1 MPVGNDTFAYRSR
14 LPHLRKR
21 DKSYSVTFCTRRRR
35 EMSPT
40 TRDIV
45 LACCIG
51 EHRKHCWLH
60 CGVVMPD
67 HVHLV
72 LTPHDGVDLTM
83 LVGQIKGRLL
93 FLINRERNRR
103 GSFWQRDS
111 FDHIVRADEDLEKK
125 IEYVCGNPVRKGLVA
140 KCDDYP
146 WLWRAWFSAG

>member
-1 MPVGNDTFAYRSR
+1 
-14 LPHLRKR
+14 
-21 DKSYSVTFCTRRRR
+21 
-35 EMSPT
+35 
-40 TRDIV
+40 
-45 LACCIG
+45 
-51 EHRKHCWLH
+51 
-60 CGVVMPD
+60 MPD

-83 LVGQIKGRLL
+83 LVGQIKGRSS